1 MYTPVCLL
9 CVACCFL
16 VGIVITN
23 SSLYVIEGIR
33 FDIQSG
39 LSHMEYRL
47 NAMQHQ
53 ERTAGSNSN
62 LEQRLN
68 RIQLTLDSVL
78 LEMNLHGEQSDN
90 SDRRSDYSDASSSTL
105 IIDAIRRESRENE
118 IATGS
123 DSEYI

>member
-1 MYTPVCLL
+1 
-9 CVACCFL
+9 
-16 VGIVITN
+16 
-23 SSLYVIEGIR
+23 
-33 FDIQSG
+33 
-39 LSHMEYRL
+39 
-47 NAMQHQ
+47 MQHQ
-53 ERTAGSNSN
+53 ERMAGSNSN